1 MAVMGRGAV
10 IAALAAGT
18 IAAMALPASSIPP
31 PNVEPR
37 EALRLHLLDTCVM
50 NASRQFEPTENF
62 ARDCDCATKRTI
74 RDVSEEQIA
83 SFADRGRIDRDLE
96 ASFSANFAAC
106 S

>member
-1 MAVMGRGAV
+1 MAVMGRGAAT
-10 IAALAAGT
+10 AALTGLAMV
-18 IAAMALPASSIPP
+18 AMALPASSIPP
-31 PNVEPR
+31 TNVEPR

-74 RDVSEEQIA
+74 REVSEEQIA
-83 SFADRGRIDRDLE
+83 FFADRGRIDRDLQ
-96 ASFSANFAAC
+96 ASFSDHFAAC